1 MSKVKVVADE
11 FGNVVRV
18 STNNP
23 EYGSIRVE
31 QSTYS
36 FDKGWMRKKARTAF
50 IPGMT
55 NELTEMV
62 KQLNITDGFE
72 LSGNIIIK
80 ESLEPFNQENPDRD
94 IKYAGT
100 TGVMCTFED
109 QIIYRKTY
117 YTESMY
123 EEDEMIPHTNTDEIR
138 AALQSSV
145 KTEVKA
151 VKAVKAEVKTEVEVE
166 VKEDEDAFSLEN
178 VTDESSNNVAFDF

>member
-23 EYGSIRVE
+23 EYASIRVE
-31 QSTYS
+31 QSTFS

-55 NELTEMV
+55 NELSEMA
-62 KQLNITDGFE
+62 KQMNITDGFE

-94 IKYAGT
+94 IKYAGN
-100 TGVMCTFED
+100 TGVSCKFED

-123 EEDEMIPHTNTDEIR
+123 EEDEIIPHTNTDEIR
-138 AALQSSV
+138 AAIQNGV
-145 KTEVKA
+145 ATEVKV
-151 VKAVKAEVKTEVEVE
+151 VKAKVTEE
-166 VKEDEDAFSLEN
+166 VKEEVADDDAFSVEN
-178 VTDESSNNVAFDF
+178 VTEESSDVTFDF

>member
-23 EYGSIRVE
+23 EYASIRVE
-31 QSTYS
+31 QSTFS

-72 LSGNIIIK
+72 LLGNVIIK

-94 IKYAGT
+94 IKYAGN
-100 TGVMCTFED
+100 TGVPCMFED
-109 QIIYRKTY
+109 QVIYRKTY

-123 EEDEMIPHTNTDEIR
+123 EQDEMIPHTNTDEIR
-138 AALQSSV
+138 AALQSSIQ
-145 KTEVKA
+145 TEVKV
-151 VKAVKAEVKTEVEVE
+151 VKAKTEESVETQE
-166 VKEDEDAFSLEN
+166 NEDAFSLEN
-178 VTDESSNNVAFDF
+178 VSEEPSSDVAFDF

>member
-23 EYGSIRVE
+23 EYASIRVE
-31 QSTYS
+31 QSTFS

-55 NELTEMV
+55 NELSEMV
-62 KQLNITDGFE
+62 KQMNITDGFE

-94 IKYAGT
+94 IKYAGN
-100 TGVMCTFED
+100 TGVSCKFED
-109 QIIYRKTY
+109 QVIYRKTY
-117 YTESMY
+117 YTESKN
-123 EEDEMIPHTNTDEIR
+123 EEDELIAHTNIDEIR
-138 AALQSSV
+138 AAIV
-145 KTEVKA
+145 DTED
-151 VKAVKAEVKTEVEVE
+151 AEVVSTVAEAKKVM
-166 VKEDEDAFSLEN
+166 KEDEDAFSVEN
-178 VTDESSNNVAFDF
+178 VTEESSDVTFDF

>member
-23 EYGSIRVE
+23 EYASIRVE
-31 QSTYS
+31 QSTFS

-55 NELTEMV
+55 NELSEMA
-62 KQLNITDGFE
+62 KQMNITDGFE

-94 IKYAGT
+94 IKYAGN
-100 TGVMCTFED
+100 TGVSCKFED
-109 QIIYRKTY
+109 QVIYRKTY

-123 EEDEMIPHTNTDEIR
+123 EEDEIIPHTNIDEIR
-138 AALQSSV
+138 AAIQSNV
-145 KTEVKA
+145 TTEVKA
-151 VKAVKAEVKTEVEVE
+151 VKVKVTEE
-166 VKEDEDAFSLEN
+166 VKEEVADDDAFSVEN
-178 VTDESSNNVAFDF
+178 VTSDSDVTFDF

>member
-23 EYGSIRVE
+23 EYASIRVE
-31 QSTYS
+31 QSTFS

-62 KQLNITDGFE
+62 KQMNITNDFE

-80 ESLEPFNQENPDRD
+80 ESLQPFNSENPERD
-94 IKYAGT
+94 IKFAGN
-100 TGVMCTFED
+100 TGVSCKFED
-109 QIIYRKTY
+109 QVIYRKTY

-123 EEDEMIPHTNTDEIR
+123 EEDEIIPHTNTDEIR
-138 AALQSSV
+138 AAL
-145 KTEVKA
+145 KTGIITEVKA
-151 VKAVKAEVKTEVEVE
+151 VKED
-166 VKEDEDAFSLEN
+166 VKEEEILDDAFSVEHIAE
-178 VTDESSNNVAFDF
+178 ESSSDVAFDF

>member
-23 EYGSIRVE
+23 EYASIRVE
-31 QSTYS
+31 QSTFS

-55 NELTEMV
+55 NELSEMA
-62 KQLNITDGFE
+62 KQMNITDGFE

-94 IKYAGT
+94 IKYAGN
-100 TGVMCTFED
+100 TGVSCKFED
-109 QIIYRKTY
+109 QVIYRKTY

-123 EEDEMIPHTNTDEIR
+123 EEDEIIPHTNIDEIR
-138 AALQSSV
+138 AAIQSNV
-145 KTEVKA
+145 TTEVKA
-151 VKAVKAEVKTEVEVE
+151 VKVKVTEE
-166 VKEDEDAFSLEN
+166 VKEEVADDDDAFSVEN
-178 VTDESSNNVAFDF
+178 VTSDSDVTFDF